1 MIKSETITKIAPA
14 FLKAQK
20 AMDAVTKDAK
30 NPFFKSNY
38 ASLNAVMD
46 VCKAPLNDNGILVMQ
61 PVNGEYVETVL
72 IHESGE
78 WFACQTALVV
88 AKQNDPQALGSAISY
103 ARRYGLMSMLGL
115 PAEDDDAESA
125 MSRNRPVEKEQTTEP
140 ALATVLER
148 RDAQGHRICELCG
161 KAVDDKVA
169 DYSIEKYGAVRC
181 YTCQRAK

>member
-1 MIKSETITKIAPA
+1 MIKSESIIKIAPA

-38 ASLNAVMD
+38 ASLNAVME
-46 VCKAPLNDNGILVMQ
+46 VCKAPLNDNGIMVLQ

-88 AKQNDPQALGSAISY
+88 KEVNNPQSYGSSISY

-125 MSRNRPVEKEQTTEP
+125 MNRNKPVEKKQTTEP
-140 ALATVLER
+140 ELATVLER

-169 DYSIEKYGAVRC
+169 DFSMVKYGAVRC

>member
-1 MIKSETITKIAPA
+1 MIKSESIIKIAPA

-38 ASLNAVMD
+38 ASLNAVME
-46 VCKAPLNDNGILVMQ
+46 VCKTPLNDNGIMVLQ

-88 AKQNDPQALGSAISY
+88 KEVNNPQSYGSSISY

-125 MSRNRPVEKEQTTEP
+125 MNRNKPVEKKQTTEP
-140 ALATVLER
+140 ELATVLER

-169 DYSIEKYGAVRC
+169 DFSMVKYGAVRC

>member
-1 MIKSETITKIAPA
+1 MIKSESIIKIAPA

-115 PAEDDDAESA
+115 PAEDDDGESA
-125 MSRNRPVEKEQTTEP
+125 MNRNKPVEHKQ
-140 ALATVLER
+140 ATAPTVAEALER
-148 RDAQGHRICELCG
+148 RDSKGFRICELCG

-169 DYSIEKYGAVRC
+169 DFSMEKYGSVRC